1 MLVILCFTNASFNSE
16 NPELLNNSNSGC
28 VDGSYKRM
36 AQNETIISLGCI
48 NFLPTYNWYGH
59 VAGTQGERNDEQL
72 HVVVSESALD
82 VEDMTYCNDAFPSIY
97 IRIVDVTLKTPPVS
111 ICLDF
116 RRPWAH
122 HFTYMHAAFSF
133 ILRMHTNWAKF
144 DCVRSS
150 LHISTYTHKIR
161 KATRFLLFDFV
172 IVWRWNG
179 LIENKKV
186 NLDCDIYWHVENL
199 LSSRTRN
206 HNSIELR
213 I

>member
-97 IRIVDVTLKTPPVS
+97 IYELLMSPWKLPQFRFALISVALELIILL
-111 ICLDF
+111 IC
-116 RRPWAH
+116 
-122 HFTYMHAAFSF
+122 T
-133 ILRMHTNWAKF
+133 
-144 DCVRSS
+144 
-150 LHISTYTHKIR
+150 
-161 KATRFLLFDFV
+161 LLFHLSCVCIQTGLNLIVFV
-172 IVWRWNG
+172 LVY
-179 LIENKKV
+179 
-186 NLDCDIYWHVENL
+186 IYRHIHTRSEKPRAFFYSI
-199 LSSRTRN
+199 LSLYGD
-206 HNSIELR
+206 EMAW
-213 I
+213 